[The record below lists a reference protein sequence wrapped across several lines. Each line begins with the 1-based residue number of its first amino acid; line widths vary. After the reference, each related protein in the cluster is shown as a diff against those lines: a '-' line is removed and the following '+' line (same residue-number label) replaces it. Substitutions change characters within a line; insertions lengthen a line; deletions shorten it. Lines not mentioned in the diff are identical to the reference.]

1 MRGRERVDR
10 ERETKGGRD
19 NGGKQ
24 RDKEE
29 KQERGR
35 ERERKRAR
43 DREKARA
50 RVRARAR
57 ESERASEK
65 RKLYLSSSRLAGI
78 TRSGPVSHL
87 MSRHSGSVTVLISH
101 QNGTRKRTY
110 AQKMERSESYNMFK
124 GSPPRVQLF

>member
-1 MRGRERVDR
+1 MRWRERDKRGERQRGKDNERGTKRRNKR
-10 ERETKGGRD
+10 ERET
-19 NGGKQ
+19 
-24 RDKEE
+24 
-29 KQERGR
+29 
-35 ERERKRAR
+35 ERKRAR

-50 RVRARAR
+50 SARAS

-110 AQKMERSESYNMFK
+110 AQKMERGESYNIVQGFTTK
-124 GSPPRVQLF
+124 GSIILKP